1 MATLTT
7 PTMPAPST
15 PTITKRRFSVKEYY
29 LMADAG
35 ILSPRDRVELIDGE
49 IVQMAAI
56 GSYHAGCVDIL
67 NILFTEMLRRRVI
80 VRVQSPVRLS
90 ERSEPEPDIALLH
103 PRADFYTESHPR
115 PEDVMLIVEVSH
127 STVEYDRDVKTP
139 LYAEAGIPE
148 LWLVNL
154 DEDYIDGMSDPDGAG
169 YHAVRRYVR
178 GERIAPALLPDA
190 ALDVSQILRRGN
202 PIRDE

>member
-7 PTMPAPST
+7 MPAPT
-15 PTITKRRFSVKEYY
+15 APAITKRRFSIKEYY

-49 IVQMAAI
+49 IVQMAPI
-56 GSYHAGCVDIL
+56 GSYHAACVNTL
-67 NILFTEMLRRRVI
+67 NRLFMEMLGRRV
-80 VRVQSPVRLS
+80 VVSVQNPVRLS
-90 ERSEPEPDIALLH
+90 ERSEPEPDIALLR
-103 PRADFYTESHPR
+103 PRADAYQESHPG
-115 PEDVMLIVEVSH
+115 PDDVMLIVEVSH

-154 DEDYIDGMSDPDGAG
+154 DEDYIDGLSDPDGSI
-169 YHAVRRYVR
+169 YRTTRRYAR
-178 GERIAPALLPDA
+178 GDRIAPALLPDA
-190 ALDVSQILRRGN
+190 LLDVSQILRRGN
-202 PIRDE
+202 LIRDE

>member
-7 PTMPAPST
+7 PTMPAPK
-15 PTITKRRFSVKEYY
+15 ITKRRFSVKEYY
-29 LMADAG
+29 LMAEAG

-56 GSYHAGCVDIL
+56 SSRHAGCVTYL
-67 NILFTEMLRRRVI
+67 SNTLLPMLGRRVI
-80 VRVQSPVRLS
+80 VRVQNPVRLS
-90 ERSEPEPDIALLH
+90 ERSEPEPDVALLR
-103 PRADFYTESHPR
+103 PRADAYRDAHPG
-115 PEDVMLIVEVSH
+115 PDEALLIVEVSH

-139 LYAEAGIPE
+139 LYADAGIPE

-154 DEDYIDGMSDPDGAG
+154 DEDYIEGLSDPDGAG
-169 YHAVRRYVR
+169 YRARRRYAR

-190 ALDVSQILRRGN
+190 ALDVSEILG
-202 PIRDE
+202 

>member
-7 PTMPAPST
+7 MPALAT

-29 LMADAG
+29 LMAEAG

-56 GSYHAGCVDIL
+56 GSYHAACVDTL
-67 NILFTEMLRRRVI
+67 SNLFREMLGRRVI
-80 VRVQSPVRLS
+80 VRVQNPVRLG
-90 ERSEPEPDIALLH
+90 ERSEPEPDIALLR
-103 PRADFYTESHPR
+103 PRADAYRDAHPG
-115 PEDVMLIVEVSH
+115 PEDVLLIVEVSH

-154 DEDYIDGMSDPDGAG
+154 DEDYIEGLSDPDGAG
-169 YHAVRRYVR
+169 YRAMRRYAR
-178 GERIAPALLPDA
+178 GERIAPVLLPDA
-190 ALDVSQILRRGN
+190 ALDVSEILG
-202 PIRDE
+202 

>member
-7 PTMPAPST
+7 MPA

-49 IVQMAAI
+49 IVQMAAM
-56 GSYHAGCVDIL
+56 GSYHAGCVNTL
-67 NILFTEMLRRRVI
+67 NRAFMETLGRRV
-80 VRVQSPVRLS
+80 VVSVQNPVRLS
-90 ERSEPEPDIALLH
+90 ERSEPQPDVALLRPH
-103 PRADFYTESHPR
+103 ADLYTESHPR
-115 PEDVMLIVEVSH
+115 PDDVMLIVEVSH

-139 LYAEAGIPE
+139 LYAAAGIPE

-154 DEDYIDGMSDPDGAG
+154 DEDFIDGLSDPDGAG
-169 YHAVRRYVR
+169 YRTLRRYVR

-190 ALDVSQILRRGN
+190 ALEVSEILG
-202 PIRDE
+202 

>member
-7 PTMPAPST
+7 MPALAT

-29 LMADAG
+29 LMAEAG

-56 GSYHAGCVDIL
+56 GSYHAACVDTL
-67 NILFTEMLRRRVI
+67 SNLFKEMLGRRVI
-80 VRVQSPVRLS
+80 VRVQNPVRLG
-90 ERSEPEPDIALLH
+90 ERSEPEPDIALLR
-103 PRADFYTESHPR
+103 PRADAYRDAHPG
-115 PEDVMLIVEVSH
+115 PDDVLLIVEVSH

-154 DEDYIDGMSDPDGAG
+154 DEDYIEGLSDPDGAG
-169 YHAVRRYVR
+169 YRATRRYAR

-190 ALDVSQILRRGN
+190 ALDVSEILG
-202 PIRDE
+202 

>member
-7 PTMPAPST
+7 MQAPTA

-29 LMADAG
+29 LMAEAG

-56 GSYHAGCVDIL
+56 GSYHAACVDTL
-67 NILFTEMLRRRVI
+67 TRLFMETLGRRVI
-80 VRVQSPVRLS
+80 VRVQNPVRLG
-90 ERSEPEPDIALLH
+90 ERSEPEPDIALLR
-103 PRADFYTESHPR
+103 PRADAYRDAHPG
-115 PEDVMLIVEVSH
+115 PDDVLLIVEVSH

-154 DEDYIDGMSDPDGAG
+154 DEDYIDGLSDPVGAG
-169 YHAVRRYVR
+169 YGAVRRYAR

-190 ALDVSQILRRGN
+190 ALDVSEILG
-202 PIRDE
+202 

>member
-1 MATLTT
+1 MATMATMSAAP
-7 PTMPAPST
+7 PTV
-15 PTITKRRFSVKEYY
+15 TKRRFSVKEYD
-29 LMADAG
+29 LMVDVG

-56 GSYHAGCVDIL
+56 GSYHAACVDTL
-67 NILFTEMLRRRVI
+67 TRLFIETLGRRVI
-80 VRVQSPVRLS
+80 VRVQGPVRLS
-90 ERSEPEPDIALLH
+90 ERSEPEPDIALLR

-115 PEDVMLIVEVSH
+115 PGDVMLIVEVSH
-127 STVEYDRDVKTP
+127 STVEYDRDVKAP

-154 DEDYIDGMSDPDGAG
+154 DEDFIDGLSDPDGAG
-169 YHAVRRYVR
+169 YRTARRYVR

-190 ALDVSQILRRGN
+190 ALEVSQILMRGN
-202 PIRDE
+202 G

>member
-7 PTMPAPST
+7 MPA

-29 LMADAG
+29 LMAEAG

-49 IVQMAAI
+49 IMQMAAM
-56 GSYHAGCVDIL
+56 GSYHAGCVL
-67 NILFTEMLRRRVI
+67 YLSTAFSQMLGQRAFVN
-80 VRVQSPVRLS
+80 VQNPVRLS
-90 ERSEPEPDIALLH
+90 ERSEPEPDVALLK

-115 PEDVMLIVEVSH
+115 PGDVMLIVEVSH

-154 DEDYIDGMSDPDGAG
+154 DEDFIDGLSDPDGAG
-169 YHAVRRYVR
+169 YRTLRRYVR

-190 ALDVSQILRRGN
+190 ALEVSEILRRGN
-202 PIRDE
+202 G

>member
-1 MATLTT
+1 MATMTTLT
-7 PTMPAPST
+7 PP

-49 IVQMAAI
+49 IVQMAAM
-56 GSYHAGCVDIL
+56 GSYHAGCVNTL
-67 NILFTEMLRRRVI
+67 NRLFMEMLGRRV
-80 VRVQSPVRLS
+80 VVSVQNPVRLS
-90 ERSEPEPDIALLH
+90 ERSEPEPDVALLK

-115 PEDVMLIVEVSH
+115 AGDVMLIVEVSH

-139 LYAEAGIPE
+139 LYAAAGIPE

-154 DEDYIDGMSDPDGAG
+154 DEDFIDGLSDPEGAG
-169 YHAVRRYVR
+169 YRTTRRYVR

-190 ALDVSQILRRGN
+190 ALEVSEILRRGN
-202 PIRDE
+202 G

>member
-7 PTMPAPST
+7 MPAPT
-15 PTITKRRFSVKEYY
+15 TITKRRFSVKEYY
-29 LMADAG
+29 LMAEAG

-56 GSYHAGCVDIL
+56 GSYHAACVDTL
-67 NILFTEMLRRRVI
+67 SNLFREMLGRRVI
-80 VRVQSPVRLS
+80 VRVQNPVRLG
-90 ERSEPEPDIALLH
+90 ERSEPEPDIALLR
-103 PRADFYTESHPR
+103 PRADAYRDAHPG
-115 PEDVMLIVEVSH
+115 PDDVMLIVEVSH

-154 DEDYIDGMSDPDGAG
+154 DEDYIEGLSDPDGSIYRAT
-169 YHAVRRYVR
+169 RRYAR
-178 GERIAPALLPDA
+178 GDRIVPALLPDA
-190 ALDVSQILRRGN
+190 ALDVSEILG
-202 PIRDE
+202 

>member
-7 PTMPAPST
+7 MPA

-35 ILSPRDRVELIDGE
+35 ILNPRDRVELIDGE

-56 GSYHAGCVDIL
+56 GSYHAACVDTL
-67 NILFTEMLRRRVI
+67 TRLFIETLGRRVI
-80 VRVQSPVRLS
+80 VRVQGPVRLS
-90 ERSEPEPDIALLH
+90 DRSEPEPDVTLLRPH
-103 PRADFYTESHPR
+103 ADAYQDAHPR
-115 PEDVMLIVEVSH
+115 PADVMLIVEVSH

-139 LYAEAGIPE
+139 LYAAVGIPE

-154 DEDYIDGMSDPDGAG
+154 DEDFIDGLSDPDGAG
-169 YHAVRRYVR
+169 YRTARHYVR
-178 GERIAPALLPDA
+178 GERIAPAPLPDA
-190 ALDVSQILRRGN
+190 ALEVSEILG
-202 PIRDE
+202 

>member
-7 PTMPAPST
+7 MPAPA
-15 PTITKRRFSVKEYY
+15 ITKRRFSVKEYY

-35 ILSPRDRVELIDGE
+35 ILSPHDRVELIDGE

-56 GSYHAGCVDIL
+56 GSYHAACVDTL
-67 NILFTEMLRRRVI
+67 TRLFMETLGRRVI
-80 VRVQSPVRLS
+80 VRVQNPIRLG
-90 ERSEPEPDIALLH
+90 ERSEPEPDIALLR
-103 PRADFYTESHPR
+103 PRADAYRDAHPG
-115 PEDVMLIVEVSH
+115 PDEALLIVEVSH

-154 DEDYIDGMSDPDGAG
+154 DEDYIDGLSDPVGAG
-169 YHAVRRYVR
+169 YRAMRRYAR
-178 GERIAPALLPDA
+178 GDRIAAALLPDA
-190 ALDVSQILRRGN
+190 ALDVSEILG
-202 PIRDE
+202 

>member
-7 PTMPAPST
+7 MPAPT
-15 PTITKRRFSVKEYY
+15 TITKRRFSVKEYY
-29 LMADAG
+29 LMAEAG

-56 GSYHAGCVDIL
+56 GSYHAACVDTL
-67 NILFTEMLRRRVI
+67 SNLFREMLGRRVI
-80 VRVQSPVRLS
+80 VRVQNPVRLG
-90 ERSEPEPDIALLH
+90 ERSEPEPDIALLR
-103 PRADFYTESHPR
+103 PRADAYRDAHPG
-115 PEDVMLIVEVSH
+115 PDDVMLIVEVSH

-154 DEDYIDGMSDPDGAG
+154 DEDYIDGLSDPDGAG
-169 YHAVRRYVR
+169 YRAMRRYAR

-190 ALDVSQILRRGN
+190 ALDVSEILG
-202 PIRDE
+202 

>member
-1 MATLTT
+1 MATLTK
-7 PTMPAPST
+7 MPAPTT

-49 IVQMAAI
+49 IVQMAPI
-56 GSYHAGCVDIL
+56 GSYHAGCVNTL
-67 NILFTEMLRRRVI
+67 TNLFKEMLGRRV
-80 VRVQSPVRLS
+80 VVSVQNPVRLS
-90 ERSEPEPDIALLH
+90 ERSEPEPDIALLR

-115 PEDVMLIVEVSH
+115 PDDVLLIVEVSH

-154 DEDYIDGMSDPDGAG
+154 DEDYIEGLSDPDGAG
-169 YHAVRRYVR
+169 YRTVRRYVR
-178 GERIAPALLPDA
+178 GDRIAPALLPDA
-190 ALDVSQILRRGN
+190 LLDVSQILRRGN
-202 PIRDE
+202 LGQVE

>member
-7 PTMPAPST
+7 LTPA

-56 GSYHAGCVDIL
+56 GSYHAACVDTL
-67 NILFTEMLRRRVI
+67 TRLFIETLGRRVI
-80 VRVQSPVRLS
+80 VRVQGPVRLS
-90 ERSEPEPDIALLH
+90 DRSEPEPDVALLR
-103 PRADFYTESHPR
+103 PRADLYTESHPR
-115 PEDVMLIVEVSH
+115 AGDVMLIVEVSH

-139 LYAEAGIPE
+139 LYAAAGIPE

-154 DEDYIDGMSDPDGAG
+154 DEDFIDGLSDPDGAG
-169 YHAVRRYVR
+169 YRTLRRYVR

-190 ALDVSQILRRGN
+190 ALEVSQILG
-202 PIRDE
+202 

>member
-1 MATLTT
+1 MDDMATMA
-7 PTMPAPST
+7 TMPA

-49 IVQMAAI
+49 IVQMAAM
-56 GSYHAGCVDIL
+56 GSYHAGCVNTL
-67 NILFTEMLRRRVI
+67 NRAFMETLGRRV
-80 VRVQSPVRLS
+80 VVSVQNPVRLS
-90 ERSEPEPDIALLH
+90 ERSEPQPDIALLR
-103 PRADFYTESHPR
+103 PRADLYTESHPR
-115 PEDVMLIVEVSH
+115 PDDVMLIVEVSH

-139 LYAEAGIPE
+139 LYAAAGIPE

-154 DEDYIDGMSDPDGAG
+154 DEDFIDGLSDPDGAG
-169 YHAVRRYVR
+169 YRTLRRYAR

-190 ALDVSQILRRGN
+190 GLEVSEILRRGN
-202 PIRDE
+202 G

>member
-7 PTMPAPST
+7 MPAPK
-15 PTITKRRFSVKEYY
+15 ITKRRFSVKEYY
-29 LMADAG
+29 LMAEAG

-56 GSYHAGCVDIL
+56 GSYHAACVDTL
-67 NILFTEMLRRRVI
+67 NRLFMETLGRRVI
-80 VRVQSPVRLS
+80 VRVQNPVRLS
-90 ERSEPEPDIALLH
+90 ERSEPEPDVALLR
-103 PRADFYTESHPR
+103 PRADAYRDAHPG
-115 PEDVMLIVEVSH
+115 PDDVMLIVEVSH

-154 DEDYIDGMSDPDGAG
+154 DEDYIDGLSDPDGAG
-169 YHAVRRYVR
+169 YRTRRRYAR

-190 ALDVSQILRRGN
+190 ALDVSEILG
-202 PIRDE
+202 

>member
-1 MATLTT
+1 MATMTTLT
-7 PTMPAPST
+7 PAPT
-15 PTITKRRFSVKEYY
+15 AITKRRFSVKEYY

-49 IVQMAAI
+49 IVQMAAM
-56 GSYHAGCVDIL
+56 GSYHAGCVNTL
-67 NILFTEMLRRRVI
+67 NRAFMETLGRRV
-80 VRVQSPVRLS
+80 VVSVQNPVRLS
-90 ERSEPEPDIALLH
+90 ERSEPQPDIALLR
-103 PRADFYTESHPR
+103 PRADLYTESHPR
-115 PEDVMLIVEVSH
+115 PDDVMLIVEVSH

-154 DEDYIDGMSDPDGAG
+154 DEDFIDGLSDPDGAG
-169 YHAVRRYVR
+169 YRTLRRYVR

-190 ALDVSQILRRGN
+190 ALEFSEILG
-202 PIRDE
+202 

>member
-1 MATLTT
+1 MATMATLTT
-7 PTMPAPST
+7 MPASA
-15 PTITKRRFSVKEYY
+15 ITKRRFSVKEYY

-56 GSYHAGCVDIL
+56 GSYHAACVDTL
-67 NILFTEMLRRRVI
+67 TRLFIETLGRRVI
-80 VRVQSPVRLS
+80 VRVQGPVRLS
-90 ERSEPEPDIALLH
+90 ERSEPEPDIALLRPHADAYQDAH
-103 PRADFYTESHPR
+103 PRAG
-115 PEDVMLIVEVSH
+115 DVLLIVEVSH

-139 LYAEAGIPE
+139 LYAAAGIPE

-154 DEDYIDGMSDPDGAG
+154 DEDFIDGLSDPDGAG
-169 YHAVRRYVR
+169 YRTTRRYVR

-190 ALDVSQILRRGN
+190 ALEVSEILRRGN
-202 PIRDE
+202 G

>member
-1 MATLTT
+1 MATMA
-7 PTMPAPST
+7 TMPAP
-15 PTITKRRFSVKEYY
+15 PITKRRFSVKEYY
-29 LMADAG
+29 LMAEAG

-56 GSYHAGCVDIL
+56 GSYHAACVDTL
-67 NILFTEMLRRRVI
+67 TRLFIETLGRRVI
-80 VRVQSPVRLS
+80 VRVQNPVRLS
-90 ERSEPEPDIALLH
+90 EYSEPEPDVALLR
-103 PRADFYTESHPR
+103 PRADFYRDAHPR
-115 PEDVMLIVEVSH
+115 AGDVMLIVEVSH

-154 DEDYIDGMSDPDGAG
+154 DEDFIDGLSDPDGAG
-169 YHAVRRYVR
+169 YRTARRYVR

-190 ALDVSQILRRGN
+190 ALEVSEILG
-202 PIRDE
+202 

>member
-7 PTMPAPST
+7 MPALAT
-15 PTITKRRFSVKEYY
+15 PKITKRRFSVKEYY
-29 LMADAG
+29 LMAEAG

-56 GSYHAGCVDIL
+56 SSRHAGCVTYL
-67 NILFTEMLRRRVI
+67 SNTLLPMLGRRVI
-80 VRVQSPVRLS
+80 VRVQNPVRLS
-90 ERSEPEPDIALLH
+90 EYSEPEPDVALLR
-103 PRADFYTESHPR
+103 PRADAYRDAHPG
-115 PEDVMLIVEVSH
+115 PDEALLIVEVSH

-139 LYAEAGIPE
+139 LYADAGIPE

-154 DEDYIDGMSDPDGAG
+154 DEDYIDGLSDPVGAG
-169 YHAVRRYVR
+169 YRAVRRYAR

-190 ALDVSQILRRGN
+190 ALDVSEILG
-202 PIRDE
+202 